1 MEALRPI
8 STITDIE
15 GEEHNLYSYL
25 DSGYAVIIDFSATWC
40 GPCWNYHTSGVF
52 EEIYEA
58 HGPDGTNEV
67 RILFI
72 ESDDSTTDDDLHGTG
87 TSTWGDWTAGV
98 EYPIADN
105 GGNIFDLYQCAYYPT
120 IFHGVPQPHHSAD
133 RPSFGRRT
141 HQLLPIRLVRTG
153 NYAQRREPPGIPRP
167 QPHVPRNPDAAF
179 CQGDE
184 PGTPAPL
191 TALTLTASTLS
202 ERNFSLTIGQRTST
216 PTR

>member
-1 MEALRPI
+1 MKHLLTLMLLALPFLG
-8 STITDIE
+8 SSQLPNGSVAPDFTITDIE
-15 GEEHNLYSYL
+15 GIEHNLYSYL

-87 TSTWGDWTAGV
+87 TATAGDWTAGV

-105 GGNIFDLYQCAYYPT
+105 GGNIFSLYNCAYYP
-120 IFHGVPQPHHSAD
+120 HHLYRLPKPNFAPNRSGD
-133 RPSFGRRT
+133 SRWTRGLLSIGR
-141 HQLLPIRLVRTG
+141 LCSCID
-153 NYAQRREPPGIPRP
+153 AQ
-167 QPHVPRNPDAAF
+167 
-179 CQGDE
+179 
-184 PGTPAPL
+184 
-191 TALTLTASTLS
+191 
-202 ERNFSLTIGQRTST
+202 
-216 PTR
+216 